1 MNLLDDINTKIG
13 KMTLFYGSQG
23 VQKQSRKTK
32 TEKDEWRMRSCYK
45 SPFYTTNWNDLLK
58 VS

>member
-1 MNLLDDINTKIG
+1 MKLLDDLNTRMG

-23 VQKQSRKTK
+23 IQKQSRKIK
-32 TEKDEWRMRSCYK
+32 VNKDKWPMKSSHK

>member
-1 MNLLDDINTKIG
+1 MKLLDDLNTRMG

-23 VQKQSRKTK
+23 IQKQSRKIK
-32 TEKDEWRMRSCYK
+32 VKKEKWPMKSSYK
-45 SPFYTTNWNDLLK
+45 SPFYTTSWSDLLT